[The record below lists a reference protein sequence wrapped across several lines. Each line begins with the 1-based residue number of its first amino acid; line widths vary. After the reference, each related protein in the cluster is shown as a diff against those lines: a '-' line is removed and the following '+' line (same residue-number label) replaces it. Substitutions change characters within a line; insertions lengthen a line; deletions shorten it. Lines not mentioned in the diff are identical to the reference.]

1 MLRFLPDGWLEGLLR
16 PFLLLDP
23 VAGLYAELAA
33 PDWRFALL
41 ITCLLVVLAA
51 RRGRLPLAV
60 PQKIALLSL
69 AVMFYVWTFAI
80 GNARYFVAGLLL
92 VGPLLMMGWRLL
104 PGTLAFRSLMLVGIL
119 ALQGFAVQ
127 LNYVANAW
135 GVVPWRGGQGPIVQ
149 ASPLREHPAIFLTL
163 SVMSYS
169 ILVPHFH
176 PKSRWANIAGQR
188 DITPAAPEY
197 PRLQALLKSPLP
209 KYVVVPAV
217 PQYLSKERL
226 PIGPMRDFLAQSLAV
241 HGLVL
246 SGAACTLLRSDVSAG
261 SLGGPEGGAPYRGF
275 WFCPV
280 QVAAVGA
287 SSDVKAGKKNHEF
300 SDIFERVERRCPRFF
315 PAGDTMES
323 HADGILMRRY
333 PMADTRIYI
342 DGQGQV
348 LFKYF
353 RSMNPTLIGTVNDVR
368 LDRFTIACDKLPGR
382 YQPPW
387 VRGWAVELE

>member
-69 AVMFYVWTFAI
+69 AVMFYMWTFAI

-241 HGLVL
+241 HGLAL

-261 SLGGPEGGAPYRGF
+261 SLGGTEDSGAHRGF

-280 QVAAVGA
+280 QVVAVGA
-287 SSDVKAGKKNHEF
+287 SSDDRVEKRAHEF
-300 SDIFERVERRCPRFF
+300 SDVFERVERRCPRFF
-315 PAGDTMES
+315 PPGDGVENQV
-323 HADGILMRRY
+323 DGLWMRRY
-333 PMADTRIYI
+333 PTADTRLYI
-342 DGQGQV
+342 DSQGQV

-353 RSMNPTLIGTVNDVR
+353 RSVNPSLIGDVNAVR
-368 LDRFTIACDKLPGR
+368 QDRFTITCNKLPGR
-382 YQPPW
+382 YQLPW
-387 VRGWAVELE
+387 QRN